1 MTRTARLHQ
10 NVINMVAAMVV
21 VMLGVGAVYFSTM
34 RTSTDEIATV
44 DFASELSLARAQAVS
59 FTPVRP
65 VPADQWEITAA
76 TFTRTPTVGDGD
88 GVVETWRVGVRFPS
102 GNFAWIE
109 QVNGDVDLAMQRWNR
124 GGQLVAVV
132 DVLGVPRQHWESGEW
147 QALTFADEAVAL
159 GVFGKATL
167 AEITALTQ
175 SLSGS

>member
-1 MTRTARLHQ
+1 MARSPRLHQ
-10 NVINMVAAMVV
+10 NVTNMVAAMVV
-21 VMLGVGAVYFSTM
+21 VMLGVGAVFLTTM
-34 RTSTDEIATV
+34 RTSTDEVSTV

-65 VPADQWEITAA
+65 LPAEKWEITAA
-76 TFTRTPTVGDGD
+76 SFTRAPGEGDAQD
-88 GVVETWRVGVRFPS
+88 EVETWRVGVRFPS
-102 GNFAWIE
+102 GRFAWIE

-124 GGQLVAVV
+124 GGQLVGLV

-147 QALTFADEAVAL
+147 QALIFADEGVAL

>member
-1 MTRTARLHQ
+1 MARSPRLHQ

-21 VMLGVGAVYFSTM
+21 VMLGVAAVYFTTM
-34 RTSTDEIATV
+34 RTSSDDVSSV
-44 DFASELSLARAQAVS
+44 DFTSELSLARAQAAS

-65 VPADQWEITAA
+65 LPADQWQITAA
-76 TFTRTPTVGDGD
+76 SFTRTPAEGAGDA
-88 GVVETWRVGVRFPS
+88 VVETWRVGVRFPS
-102 GNFAWIE
+102 GHFAWIE

-124 GGQLVAVV
+124 GGQLVALV

-147 QALTFADEAVAL
+147 QALTFADEGVAL